1 MYRRLSPARIIETTR
16 TLLARIGERFPES
29 GLLRVAEE
37 VLAVGQESTRCMSWL
52 ARPLWYVRVLVLVA
66 AVLMLLVAAG
76 AFLPLD
82 RRAAL
87 STSVADFLQGMDAA
101 VNQLVLMGVA
111 LFFLLTWETR
121 LKRRRALEA
130 MRVLRSLAHIVDM
143 HQLTKDPEH
152 ILRRGR
158 PTKAGRIHSMT
169 RFELARY
176 LTYCSELLAIISKLA
191 ALTVQEFNEPVTLD
205 AVDDMQDLCNGLGQK
220 IWQKIMI
227 LDAIE
232 PRRPEYEP
240 RQDAPPTRED
250 GDGELAPVNA
260 GVRGPLFAIE
270 PRRAKTS
277 GAISAFLPRPSDPR
291 FRGPSR
297 SPAPDRAP
305 RPPRERLGPGRASD
319 SAR

>member
-232 PRRPEYEP
+232 PRR
-240 RQDAPPTRED
+240 R
-250 GDGELAPVNA
+250 
-260 GVRGPLFAIE
+260 
-270 PRRAKTS
+270 
-277 GAISAFLPRPSDPR
+277 
-291 FRGPSR
+291 
-297 SPAPDRAP
+297 
-305 RPPRERLGPGRASD
+305 RPPRIPSPVPGSG
-319 SAR
+319 